1 MHFSLERMS
10 QPALHVRRIFLAL
23 GVFVV
28 IVLAGSLAV
37 GEMCFPA
44 QSHVPASPWC
54 NLGLFSPAFASV
66 VSGVVF
72 GWRQRIHV
80 SILGVLVP
88 IFGLGLLFLSG
99 HLHYWFGQAL
109 GPALQHAIV
118 YCLLPSAIASIASA
132 ILFSRRGANAL

>member
-1 MHFSLERMS
+1 MS
-10 QPALHVRRIFLAL
+10 KATFHAHRIFLAL
-23 GVFVV
+23 GLFVV
-28 IVLAGSLAV
+28 IVLAGSLVV

-66 VSGVVF
+66 VSGLIF
-72 GWRQRIHV
+72 GWRQRIQV

-88 IFGLGLLFLSG
+88 IFSLGLLFLSG
-99 HLHYWFGQAL
+99 HLHHWFGQAL
-109 GPALQHAIV
+109 GPSLQLAVV

-132 ILFSRRGANAL
+132 SLFSRRGANAL